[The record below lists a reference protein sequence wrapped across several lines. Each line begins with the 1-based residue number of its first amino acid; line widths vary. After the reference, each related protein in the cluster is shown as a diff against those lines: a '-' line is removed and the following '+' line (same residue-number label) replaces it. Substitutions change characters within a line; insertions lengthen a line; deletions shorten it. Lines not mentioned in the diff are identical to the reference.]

1 MRFNKIRFTNK
12 FKEIAINIHP
22 GDTIHHPLHGIGR
35 VESIRERSFSREKND
50 TFAKLYFGRDGLT
63 LMLREQDLEQTV
75 RTPISKKEAG
85 KLLEHLYNWNGKVGN
100 SWKVRASANQS
111 VLESGDPF
119 GYVDVY
125 KGLSKLELEGT
136 LRASDRQH
144 LNQSLELLVEELA
157 YATGGTPE
165 QARKQITS

>member
-1 MRFNKIRFTNK
+1 
-12 FKEIAINIHP
+12 
-22 GDTIHHPLHGIGR
+22 
-35 VESIRERSFSREKND
+35 
-50 TFAKLYFGRDGLT
+50 
-63 LMLREQDLEQTV
+63 MLREEDLGQIV
-75 RTPISKKEAG
+75 RTPIDKKEAS
-85 KLLEHLYNWNGKVGN
+85 KLFEHLNNWNGKVGS

-125 KGLSKLELEGT
+125 KGLSKLEHEGT

-157 YATGGTPE
+157 YAMGDTPE
-165 QARKQITS
+165 QTRRQITR

>member
-1 MRFNKIRFTNK
+1 
-12 FKEIAINIHP
+12 
-22 GDTIHHPLHGIGR
+22 
-35 VESIRERSFSREKND
+35 
-50 TFAKLYFGRDGLT
+50 
-63 LMLREQDLEQTV
+63 MLREQDLEQVV
-75 RTPISKKEAG
+75 RTPISKQEAG
-85 KLLEHLYNWNGKVGN
+85 KLLEHLDNWNGKVGS
-100 SWKVRASANQS
+100 SWKVRATANQS

-125 KGLSKLELEGT
+125 KGLCKLENEGT

-165 QARKQITS
+165 QARKQITR

>member
-1 MRFNKIRFTNK
+1 ML
-12 FKEIAINIHP
+12 ININP
-22 GDTIHHPLHGIGR
+22 GDTIHHPLHGIGL
-35 VESIRERSFSREKND
+35 VESIRDRSFSREKD
-50 TFAKLYFGRDGLT
+50 DAFAKLYFGRNGLT
-63 LMLREQDLEQTV
+63 LMLREQDLERIV
-75 RTPISKKEAG
+75 RSPINKKEAN
-85 KLLEHLYNWNGKVGN
+85 KLLDHLNNWNGKVGS

-125 KGLSKLELEGT
+125 KGLSKLENEGT

-157 YATGGTPE
+157 FAMGNTAD
-165 QARKQITS
+165 QARAQITG